1 MIMNNVFFKEF
12 LKISDVKTIIFL
24 VVLGVILFALNKL
37 PKKKFSFSAKVMIA
51 TVVGLI
57 LGLVI
62 QFTAGFP
69 NNPMELTFVAETTLW
84 YSLLGGGFISFI
96 RMLVIPLVMVSIIH
110 VIINMK
116 EDAKLG
122 ALVKRTLVITLVMV
136 AISVALGIFLGKIFN
151 VGHVEQAVAAEGAN
165 KIREVKN
172 IVDTL
177 KALIPAN
184 PVEAMVNLNI
194 VGLVIFSA
202 MLGVAAKRMSKKYIE
217 IVSPFFAL
225 INAMQKIIVSMAMS
239 IIKWMPLAVVPLLAN
254 TIAQKG
260 ISAIVEVS
268 KFILVLY
275 LAVAVMFVIQMIAVV
290 MFGLNPIT
298 YVKKCI
304 SLLILAF
311 TSRSSVGCLPV
322 TISTLTNKLG
332 VSESTASFVGS
343 FGTTAGMQGCTGIF
357 PALTIVFV
365 TNMSGHSVDL
375 TLIVMSIIVV
385 SIGSLGI
392 AGIPGTATMA
402 ASVGLSGTGLA
413 GLFPLVNPILAID
426 PIIDMP
432 RTMLNV
438 IGSVTNA
445 IMVDKSLGQINLSVY
460 NDPEAGNETA
470 ANGEF
475 E

>member
-1 MIMNNVFFKEF
+1 
-12 LKISDVKTIIFL
+12 
-24 VVLGVILFALNKL
+24 
-37 PKKKFSFSAKVMIA
+37 
-51 TVVGLI
+51 
-57 LGLVI
+57 
-62 QFTAGFP
+62 
-69 NNPMELTFVAETTLW
+69 
-84 YSLLGGGFISFI
+84 
-96 RMLVIPLVMVSIIH
+96 
-110 VIINMK
+110 
-116 EDAKLG
+116 
-122 ALVKRTLVITLVMV
+122 
-136 AISVALGIFLGKIFN
+136 
-151 VGHVEQAVAAEGAN
+151 
-165 KIREVKN
+165 
-172 IVDTL
+172 
-177 KALIPAN
+177 
-184 PVEAMVNLNI
+184 MVNLNI
-194 VGLVIFSA
+194 VGLVIFSS
-202 MLGVAAKRMSKKYIE
+202 MVGVAAKRMSKKYME

-239 IIKWMPLAVVPLLAN
+239 IIRWMPLAVVPLLAN

-260 ISAIVEVS
+260 IGAIVEVS

-275 LAVAVMFVIQMIAVV
+275 LAVAIMFVIQMLAVA

-298 YVKKCI
+298 YVKKSI

-343 FGTTAGMQGCTGIF
+343 FGTTAGMQGCAGIF

-365 TNMSGHSVDL
+365 TNMSGHNIDL

-385 SIGSLGI
+385 SISSLGI
-392 AGIPGTATMA
+392 AGISGTATMA
-402 ASVGLSGTGLA
+402 ASVSLSGTGLA
-413 GLFPLVNPILAID
+413 SLFPLVNPILAID

-460 NDPEAGNETA
+460 NNPNAGNEITA
-470 ANGEF
+470 SE
-475 E
+475 ELE

>member
-1 MIMNNVFFKEF
+1 MNNVFFKEF

-136 AISVALGIFLGKIFN
+136 AISVALGIFLGKTFN
-151 VGHVEQAVAAEGAN
+151 VGHVEQAVAAEGVN

-202 MLGVAAKRMSKKYIE
+202 MLGVAAKRMSKKYME

-275 LAVAVMFVIQMIAVV
+275 LAVAVMFVIQMIAVA

-343 FGTTAGMQGCTGIF
+343 FGTTAGMQGCAGIF